1 MRTRRLAVRIL
12 LVLGAA
18 AAPSVATPSAFA
30 QAPEAQ
36 AWWSITSPAPP
47 PPDVGKNDL
56 LVQGG
61 KADDS
66 GKDDVPLAARGGA
79 AAISG
84 LRFAVPRG
92 QRVGGLTL
100 TLKGISAPRVTVRAC
115 MATESFGSEQNGS
128 FRDVPAYDCARSA
141 AGSLSEDASKLVFDD
156 LGRLQRGGTLA
167 LVLLPGDADR
177 LVISK
182 PGADALTT
190 QADPD
195 TDLPADPSTS
205 LPLKSDGGPPPMG
218 GVDAPPDAK
227 EASAPRSRVEL
238 PEVAPP
244 AERLATKKTAL
255 PAPLHGLP
263 ARVAVLIALAAV
275 LIGFCYP
282 LLQHA
287 MPLTLVIGGTDP
299 PLVLGGPRSRRPRGV
314 GRFVTERRGRPP
326 RL

>member
-18 AAPSVATPSAFA
+18 AAPSVAAPSASA
-30 QAPEAQ
+30 EAPEGQ

-66 GKDDVPLAARGGA
+66 ATGDAPLAARGGA
-79 AAISG
+79 AAVSG
-84 LRFAVPRG
+84 LRFAVPSGR
-92 QRVGGLTL
+92 QVGGLTL
-100 TLKGISAPRVTVRAC
+100 TLKGASAPRVTVRAC
-115 MATESFGSEQNGS
+115 MATESFTSQQNGS
-128 FRDVPAYDCARSA
+128 FRDVPTYNCARSV
-141 AGSLSEDASKLVFDD
+141 AGSLSADRSKLVFND
-156 LGRLQRGGTLA
+156 LGRLQSGRTLS
-167 LVLLPGDADR
+167 LVLLPGEVDR

-190 QADPD
+190 RADPAI
-195 TDLPADPSTS
+195 DLPANPPTS
-205 LPLKSDGGPPPMG
+205 PHLKSDGGPLPS
-218 GVDAPPDAK
+218 DINAPPDGK
-227 EASAPRSRVEL
+227 GASAPRSRVQL

-244 AERLATKKTAL
+244 GEQLATKKAAL
-255 PAPLHGLP
+255 PAPLRGLP

-299 PLVLGGPRSRRPRGV
+299 PLLLGGSRSRRPRGV